1 MKCREKMIKDRILW
15 DALSCVSGNSEAM
28 KKTEKHSRDDG
39 WEFFK
44 LMKAVESQGQVL
56 RVLPDPN
63 RANFKIHTQTLYC
76 SSAKRKATK
85 HQELV
90 DNRRALRKYW
100 KEHSRC
106 TEDVK
111 REERMDSSAY
121 CKYVPRTKIWC
132 TAHCSRPSWERRT
145 TPVIWVRIYVL
156 R

>member
-1 MKCREKMIKDRILW
+1 MQGKNDKRQDTVRCFIVCQWKLRGNEKNWEAFKRWWVRIFQTDKSCRVTGTGI
-15 DALSCVSGNSEAM
+15 
-28 KKTEKHSRDDG
+28 
-39 WEFFK
+39 
-44 LMKAVESQGQVL
+44 

-63 RANFKIHTQTLYC
+63 RTNFKIHTQTPYC

-90 DNRRALRKYW
+90 HNRRALRKYW

-121 CKYVPRTKIWC
+121 CKYVPRTKIWR